1 MEAFLSR
8 LRYDILRRFIRS
20 PLLLLESQ
28 GIRCIH
34 VYVYIVAVS
43 VQRTW
48 IWARRTTSFFE
59 PGNICSQ
66 SITLNF
72 GNEK

>member
-28 GIRCIH
+28 DIRCIH
-34 VYVYIVAVS
+34 VYVYIVTVS
-43 VQRTW
+43 VERT
-48 IWARRTTSFFE
+48 
-59 PGNICSQ
+59 
-66 SITLNF
+66 
-72 GNEK
+72 